1 MTRRDEHYLR
11 DIGDCAL
18 NTGMRKGEILSLKW
32 NQVSNGFIYLQ
43 KTKLSNPRQIPIND
57 DLKDQFKRIRKR
69 QHLGSK
75 HVFVCEGKHIEDIK
89 SSFPAAVKRAKIED
103 FTFHDLRHTFASHF
117 VMRGGDL
124 KVLQEILGH
133 KTIEMTMKYAHLS
146 QVHKRDAMNLMNG
159 LTTVKKLMVTITKTE
174 KLAVS

>member
-1 MTRRDEHYLR
+1 
-11 DIGDCAL
+11 
-18 NTGMRKGEILSLKW
+18 
-32 NQVSNGFIYLQ
+32 
-43 KTKLSNPRQIPIND
+43 
-57 DLKDQFKRIRKR
+57 
-69 QHLGSK
+69 
-75 HVFVCEGKHIEDIK
+75 
-89 SSFPAAVKRAKIED
+89 
-103 FTFHDLRHTFASHF
+103 
-117 VMRGGDL
+117 MRGGDL